1 MSSFQADGS
10 IPFVTADSLDLQPGG
25 NSNLVKGKWNG
36 RIVVVKRLAVGV
48 LGEALEDYAR
58 RWNPL
63 KHPNISSTFVAR
75 NSDPLFIVV
84 STVTPVFGV
93 LLNSSPDSFL

>member
-1 MSSFQADGS
+1 MSLQANYTS
-10 IPFVTADSLDLQPGG
+10 IVTADSLDLQPGG

-48 LGEALEDYAR
+48 SEEALEDHAR

-63 KHPNISSTFVAR
+63 THPNISSTFIGAR
-75 NSDPLFIVV
+75 NSDPLFIMA
-84 STVTPVFGV
+84 STVTPVFRV
-93 LLNSSPDSFL
+93 LSTSSLDPFL